1 MYTNVES
8 VMLMFM
14 FRLGINA
21 KVIRQQD
28 KITAA
33 VKKTK
38 QHMQISPFLSL
49 CLKMMED
56 ADEVLLSV
64 TEY

>member
-1 MYTNVES
+1 MHKLS
-8 VMLMFM
+8 
-14 FRLGINA
+14 
-21 KVIRQQD
+21 

-33 VKKTK
+33 VK
-38 QHMQISPFLSL
+38 QNMQISPFLSL

-56 ADEVLLSV
+56 ADEVLLKVLSV

>member
-1 MYTNVES
+1 MQKLS
-8 VMLMFM
+8 
-14 FRLGINA
+14 
-21 KVIRQQD
+21 

-33 VKKTK
+33 GKKK
-38 QHMQISPFLSL
+38 QHMQIFPFLSL

-56 ADEVLLSV
+56 ADEVLLKVLSV